1 MAEITTLFN
10 NYQVPFPTVEELP
23 ANDVSRAGA
32 CFFYQ
37 GELWTFRA
45 DGVVWPVKGYKEY
58 ALRILFLGGG
68 LIQPQQKIVNETGQ
82 TVTWTRTDE
91 GRFET
96 NSITGLT
103 NITNLITSSNTV
115 ITEGTDLFFFLLQQN
130 VDKFSV
136 ACYKFDGT
144 TRVLADPPSG
154 TLIYFQAR
162 IYP

>member
-45 DGVVWPVKGYKEY
+45 DGVVWPAKGYKEY

-68 LIQPQQKIVNETGQ
+68 LISPQQKIVNETGQ

-103 NITNLITSSNTV
+103 NATNLITGSNTTTSSDADV
-115 ITEGTDLFFFLLQQN
+115 FYFEYDQN
-130 VDKFSV
+130 IDKFRV
-136 ACYKFDGT
+136 KCYKFDGT